1 MIFTLI
7 QHSDVTD
14 HGSDVTEH
22 GSDATEHGSDV
33 TEHDSKNSDLFEMS
47 IEISMCY

>member
-7 QHSDVTD
+7 QHSDITDHGSDVTLLGSD
-14 HGSDVTEH
+14 VNHGSDVTEH
-22 GSDATEHGSDV
+22 G
-33 TEHDSKNSDLFEMS
+33 SKNSDLFEMS